1 MHDIADLMQDFLY
14 KEIFILYQKN
24 QIYEDELY
32 ILADDYFLHH
42 ILEEIDVDKNDIPI
56 LTHGLIVP
64 LGYIDKRIID
74 VGDLSILIVSQDN
87 TPKTDEINS
96 ILNSDGICV
105 VGRIANIYE
114 HGKDNKSNKDK
125 LFDNITNTIETIIH
139 EEAVDKDEVYIL
151 VGYNIGLTITIADDQ
166 VDHVKIDNISS
177 VIDDSLT
184 KEKKIKPVQ

>member
-1 MHDIADLMQDFLY
+1 
-14 KEIFILYQKN
+14 
-24 QIYEDELY
+24 
-32 ILADDYFLHH
+32 
-42 ILEEIDVDKNDIPI
+42 
-56 LTHGLIVP
+56 
-64 LGYIDKRIID
+64 
-74 VGDLSILIVSQDN
+74 LIVSQDN